1 MKFCLR
7 FILSN
12 RKRNLITQER
22 DCAYPSF
29 SSLSLSLCSFLKIV
43 LDHHRLEYTLNIIN
57 CVFLFINWP
66 DNFFFRSFV
75 LGENNVVE
83 EEEEGKGQEEA
94 EEGEIDFS
102 APMVKFPR
110 RNEKDPYKRLGLTAD
125 SSFEE
130 VQEARNFLVK
140 EYMRDVD
147 GCEQI
152 DLAMDAIL
160 KEKLNTRKKSKGLKR
175 KNLRQKKEE
184 EDYTPPFVER
194 IKNQFEKPD
203 KTTLMRRAVLYFGIS
218 IWSIVTPAS
227 QGPAFQLACAFAACV
242 FFLNDKR
249 GGQKNKALG
258 KSFLHTFAAMLVG
271 WLIGS
276 IIPVYIPLFPESFSP
291 ELILSLFSFLTLF
304 VTCTFL
310 K

>member
-1 MKFCLR
+1 
-7 FILSN
+7 
-12 RKRNLITQER
+12 
-22 DCAYPSF
+22 
-29 SSLSLSLCSFLKIV
+29 
-43 LDHHRLEYTLNIIN
+43 
-57 CVFLFINWP
+57 
-66 DNFFFRSFV
+66 
-75 LGENNVVE
+75 
-83 EEEEGKGQEEA
+83 
-94 EEGEIDFS
+94 
-102 APMVKFPR
+102 
-110 RNEKDPYKRLGLTAD
+110 
-125 SSFEE
+125 
-130 VQEARNFLVK
+130 
-140 EYMRDVD
+140 
-147 GCEQI
+147 
-152 DLAMDAIL
+152 MDAIL

>member
-1 MKFCLR
+1 
-7 FILSN
+7 
-12 RKRNLITQER
+12 
-22 DCAYPSF
+22 
-29 SSLSLSLCSFLKIV
+29 
-43 LDHHRLEYTLNIIN
+43 
-57 CVFLFINWP
+57 
-66 DNFFFRSFV
+66 
-75 LGENNVVE
+75 
-83 EEEEGKGQEEA
+83 
-94 EEGEIDFS
+94 
-102 APMVKFPR
+102 MVKFPR

-194 IKNQFEKPD
+194 IK
-203 KTTLMRRAVLYFGIS
+203 
-218 IWSIVTPAS
+218 
-227 QGPAFQLACAFAACV
+227 
-242 FFLNDKR
+242 
-249 GGQKNKALG
+249 
-258 KSFLHTFAAMLVG
+258 SFLHTFAAMLVG

>member
-1 MKFCLR
+1 MIIFL
-7 FILSN
+7 L
-12 RKRNLITQER
+12 L
-22 DCAYPSF
+22 
-29 SSLSLSLCSFLKIV
+29 SLSLSLFFV
-43 LDHHRLEYTLNIIN
+43 
-57 CVFLFINWP
+57 CVCA
-66 DNFFFRSFV
+66 
-75 LGENNVVE
+75 GENNVVE
-83 EEEEGKGQEEA
+83 EQEEA

-102 APMVKFPR
+102 APVVKFPR
-110 RNEKDPYKRLGLTAD
+110 RNEKDPYKRLGLTSD

-160 KEKLNTRKKSKGLKR
+160 KEKLNTRKKAKGLKR

-194 IKNQFEKPD
+194 IKQKFEKPD
-203 KTTLMRRAVLYFGIS
+203 KTTLMRRAVLFFGIS
-218 IWSIVTPAS
+218 IWSIVTPAA

-242 FFLNDKR
+242 FFLNEKR

>member
-1 MKFCLR
+1 MK
-7 FILSN
+7 SEAN
-12 RKRNLITQER
+12 
-22 DCAYPSF
+22 D
-29 SSLSLSLCSFLKIV
+29 
-43 LDHHRLEYTLNIIN
+43 D
-57 CVFLFINWP
+57 
-66 DNFFFRSFV
+66 
-75 LGENNVVE
+75 ENNAKIE
-83 EEEEGKGQEEA
+83 EQDVTRDDD
-94 EEGEIDFS
+94 EEGEIDFDS
-102 APMVKFPR
+102 PVVKFPR
-110 RNEKDPYKRLGLTAD
+110 RNEKDPYKRLGLTSD

-160 KEKLNTRKKSKGLKR
+160 KEKLNTRKKAKGLKR

-184 EDYTPPFVER
+184 EDYTPPFVQR
-194 IKNQFEKPD
+194 VKNQFEKPD
-203 KTTLMRRAVLYFGIS
+203 KTTLMRRAVLFFGIS

-242 FFLNDKR
+242 FFLNEKR

-258 KSFLHTFAAMLVG
+258 KSFLHTLASMLVG

-276 IIPVYIPLFPESFSP
+276 IVPVYIPLFPESFSP

-304 VTCTFL
+304 ITCTFL

>member
-1 MKFCLR
+1 M
-7 FILSN
+7 
-12 RKRNLITQER
+12 
-22 DCAYPSF
+22 
-29 SSLSLSLCSFLKIV
+29 
-43 LDHHRLEYTLNIIN
+43 
-57 CVFLFINWP
+57 
-66 DNFFFRSFV
+66 
-75 LGENNVVE
+75 
-83 EEEEGKGQEEA
+83 QEEA

-184 EDYTPPFVER
+184 EDYTPPFVQR
-194 IKNQFEKPD
+194 VKNQFEKPD
-203 KTTLMRRAVLYFGIS
+203 KTTLMRRAVLFFGIS
-218 IWSIVTPAS
+218 IRTITITIRCCTFFVNICKCINICPF
-227 QGPAFQLACAFAACV
+227 AF
-242 FFLNDKR
+242 N
-249 GGQKNKALG
+249 
-258 KSFLHTFAAMLVG
+258 T
-271 WLIGS
+271 
-276 IIPVYIPLFPESFSP
+276 
-291 ELILSLFSFLTLF
+291 LFSVKFFFSFTLIF
-304 VTCTFL
+304 NEVRE
-310 K
+310 KIIY

>member
-1 MKFCLR
+1 
-7 FILSN
+7 
-12 RKRNLITQER
+12 
-22 DCAYPSF
+22 
-29 SSLSLSLCSFLKIV
+29 
-43 LDHHRLEYTLNIIN
+43 
-57 CVFLFINWP
+57 
-66 DNFFFRSFV
+66 
-75 LGENNVVE
+75 
-83 EEEEGKGQEEA
+83 
-94 EEGEIDFS
+94 
-102 APMVKFPR
+102 MVKFPR

-227 QGPAFQLACAFAACV
+227 QGPAFQLACALPRASSFSTTKEA
-242 FFLNDKR
+242 DKR
-249 GGQKNKALG
+249 TRRLESPFYTLLQLC
-258 KSFLHTFAAMLVG
+258 SSVG
-271 WLIGS
+271 
-276 IIPVYIPLFPESFSP
+276 
-291 ELILSLFSFLTLF
+291 
-304 VTCTFL
+304 
-310 K
+310 